1 MEDVKQA
8 YVETNGSIG
17 EMMNHIP
24 HSTHDDEARFIVL
37 VSKLIQ
43 EDTLPLLPE
52 WESSTKDEKAK
63 LVRKKQGQKEAKEA
77 EELAKELGVWDEF
90 YGTGKAGARK
100 GKSSGKGKGK
110 GKGKATEE
118 QGEGEEEEDV
128 SVLQAL
134 ILKKRKNM
142 DSFFDSLAEK
152 YAEPA
157 PKSKK
162 GKKRSKA
169 ATAEEDEEVPA
180 KKARK
185 GGSDMPDIDDAE
197 FAKLQEKLFG
207 DKAKSSTTAS
217 PKKGRTAGRARKAK

>member
-8 YVETNGSIG
+8 YIETNGSIG

-134 ILKKRKNM
+134 IL
-142 DSFFDSLAEK
+142 
-152 YAEPA
+152 
-157 PKSKK
+157 
-162 GKKRSKA
+162 
-169 ATAEEDEEVPA
+169 
-180 KKARK
+180 
-185 GGSDMPDIDDAE
+185 
-197 FAKLQEKLFG
+197 
-207 DKAKSSTTAS
+207 
-217 PKKGRTAGRARKAK
+217 

>member
-1 MEDVKQA
+1 MENVKQA

-24 HSTHDDEARFIVL
+24 HSTHDDEARFVVL

-43 EDTLPLLPE
+43 EGTLPLLPE

-63 LVRKKQGQKEAKEA
+63 LVRRKQGQKEAKEA

-90 YGTGKAGARK
+90 YGSGKAGARK
-100 GKSSGKGKGK
+100 SKNGGK
-110 GKGKATEE
+110 GKGKATKED
-118 QGEGEEEEDV
+118 GEAGEEEDV

-134 ILKKRKNM
+134 MLKKRKNM
-142 DSFFDSLAEK
+142 DSFFDGLAEK

-157 PKSKK
+157 PRGKK

-169 ATAEEDEEVPA
+169 VADEEDEEVPA

-185 GGSDMPDIDDAE
+185 GGADMPDIDDEE

-207 DKAKSSTTAS
+207 DKAKSNTTSS
-217 PKKGRTAGRARKAK
+217 PKKGRAAGKARKAR